1 MSVLPFLSKLEKLQI
16 NIQLLDNQL
25 KIDAPRGKLTGDLVA
40 ELKTKKSAIIE
51 FLQSRVQRQ
60 VKYASILPA
69 EEREYYPLSSAQMR
83 LYFLQQMDLHSTV
96 YNMPDIVE
104 IGQYIP
110 VDVRRVEETFTK
122 LIRRHGSLRTSFQL
136 VEDRPV
142 QRVHKE
148 VDFAVE
154 HRSLDD
160 RPQTRA
166 EIMAAFIRPF
176 DLAKPPLLRVVLIKT
191 SREKYILL
199 LDIHHAVA
207 DGLSHDILVKDFLT
221 LYNGE
226 ALPLLRIQYRDYAW
240 WQNSQSQRQVIKA
253 QQAYWL
259 KEYGGEIPVLDI
271 PTDYARPPLQ
281 SFEGAVFAFEI
292 PAKETQALREMSLEQ
307 GFTLFAVML
316 AVYTI
321 MLNKLGGQED
331 IIVGTSVAGRSHADL
346 EGLIGMFVN
355 TLALRNYPSAGKS
368 VTGFLQEVN
377 RRAIKAFENQDYQ
390 FEDLVEQVV
399 INRDASRNPL
409 FDVTFSLKEADGSR
423 ASKSEADVSPQS
435 QGRAVESRGVSRFD
449 MSWGGSDTG
458 DRLTFGIEYCTRLF
472 KQETI
477 SRFIKIFVRI
487 MTLVLEDP
495 GQKIADI
502 EIVTEEEKRQILSEF
517 NEAGAS
523 LPADQSIQ
531 QLWEERVRQNPHRSA
546 VVYEDRLLTYRA
558 VDERANRLA
567 RLLREKGTGRETTV
581 AVMMGRSGEMI
592 VAILG
597 ILKAGAAY
605 VPVDPGLSGY
615 GRDSL
620 LAHSDTR
627 LVVASTQIQPEQGIK
642 KRYEVVVTEEVD
654 VNAYSIAG
662 PAHINAPEDL
672 ACVVYRPGP
681 SGSPSGIMIEHEA
694 VVYLLKGLLGLYPQ
708 DESDR
713 YLLKSPLLAEAPLA
727 ELFGWI
733 PGGCGLV
740 ILEGGK
746 ENDLL
751 AMLDLIARQGVTHI
765 TIAPSIIF
773 TFLYT
778 INPRDFDKLSVL
790 KYIFLTGE
798 ELLTEQADELDKLRG
813 PEAVTVFE
821 NLYGRRECAGY
832 VSCYSLSDWDRGGK
846 IPIGKPLPQARLFVL
861 DRWGHVQAPGVGG
874 ELYIAG
880 ARLSRGYVN
889 NPDLTADRFVE
900 NPLIPGE
907 RLFKT
912 GDRCR
917 WLDDG
922 NLEFLSRPGRE
933 QTVAQA
939 GVRRPLTPEDRH
951 KILYQFNDTGS
962 EYPRDL
968 TLPEL
973 FQEQVERTPQQTA
986 VVFNGR
992 QLTYRELNEK
1002 ANQLARLLKEAGV
1015 GPDTVVGIMVE
1026 RSLEMVVGI
1035 LGILKAGGAYLP
1047 IDVKAP
1053 EQRIVNMLE
1062 DCRAPI
1068 LLTQTGTVK
1077 SFSFT
1082 ALQYRRSPLDSPPQV
1097 TAPRPQI
1104 KDFDS
1109 LPYPDSSLVD
1119 YEKYNRSIGLAM
1131 VKNRITLQG
1140 TRGCPFDCAYC
1151 HKIWPKSH
1159 VARSAE
1165 NIFGEI
1171 KPYYDLG
1178 IKRFSF
1184 VDDVFN
1190 LNVENSSRFFQTI
1203 IDQGMDVQ
1211 IFFNGGLRGDILTPG
1226 YIDLIVKA
1234 GTISFALALET
1245 ASPRLQ
1251 KYIGK
1256 NLNLEKLH
1264 ENIQYICSRHPRVIL
1279 ELQTMHGFPTETE
1292 EEALMTLDFIKS
1304 LRWLHFPYIH
1314 ILRIYQNSRMEKLA
1328 LESGISIDSIIR
1340 AEKLAF
1346 HELPDTLPFKKS
1358 FTVQY
1363 QTRFFDE
1370 YFLSKER
1377 LRHVLPYQMRILTEE
1392 ELVRKYDSYLPT
1404 DIDGFAGLLEFL
1416 GLSPQ
1421 ELEAKACVAEERVA
1435 VPDLNARIGDIF
1447 RGAKGE
1453 HPEDEDALRVL
1464 LLDLSRF
1471 FSDDVEMLYN
1481 VNEPPLGLMYLATYL
1496 NRQFGGKI
1504 SVKIAKSGVDFDS
1517 YPALKQLIEAFNPQV
1532 IGLRT
1537 LTLYRDFFH
1546 KTAALIK
1553 QWLGDIPIV
1562 TGGPYATS
1570 DYRTIL
1576 QDRNIDLVVLGEGE
1590 VTFAELVGQMIAH
1603 EGKWP
1608 PLQDLEQI
1616 RGIAFIPQDQTA
1628 PREFSRRILMLDEL
1642 DEALNKR
1649 SVENLEPDQR
1659 PHNLAYVTF
1668 TSGSTGIP
1676 KGVLVE
1682 HKNAVNVVSWF
1693 AGKYDLGPGKGV
1705 LQMSEYTFDASVNQ
1719 FFGTLS
1725 RGAALYLIDRDLLI
1739 DTAALRE
1746 FIDVNGIYL
1755 INFVPAYLRQLLG
1768 FDKKLASLDLV
1779 ISGGENL
1786 VEETRDVIL
1795 AKGYRLFN
1803 QYGPTEATIDALWA
1817 ECSNDGAHLGRPI
1830 ANMMCYILDENDQVV
1845 PLGVT
1850 GDLQVSGAGIAR
1862 GYLNRPELTR
1872 QRFTPNPFKPG
1883 ETVYRTGD
1891 LARFLPDGNVEY
1903 LGRSDNQVKVRG
1915 FRIEPGEIEAQLQNH
1930 DRIKEAVVL
1939 GREDGGGEKY
1949 LCAYFAADSELL
1961 APELREF
1968 LAARLPDYM
1977 IPSYFI
1983 QLEKMPLTAHGKI
1996 DRKALPRPA
2005 AEGAEGYVAPRD
2017 EMEEKLRD
2025 LWAGILGLEKE
2036 SIGIEHNFFEFGGTS
2051 INLINL
2057 VSKIRNELQVEVPIS
2072 QIYNNP
2078 TIKEIAKSLETK
2090 NFTEQTVVLLNRP
2103 TGRKLFCFPP
2113 KIGYGFHYS
2122 ELASLVD
2129 DYSFYSFNFIEAE
2142 DRIARYVDIIID
2154 LQSRGPYIFF
2164 GMSAAGRLTFQ
2175 VTRALE
2181 ERGLEVS
2188 DIIFADCYFNEE
2200 RSPSHDE
2207 EEMRSYRRRVNE
2219 YLEGHGV
2226 PFLREQ
2232 VMKKTEDYIAYCQNV
2247 TRLEKVNARIHLIVS
2262 ESALIN
2268 VNDDPHCWDTLTG
2281 KGVVRYQGF
2290 GRHEVMFTPGVGS
2303 LEKNAGIFK
2312 SILAGIKAK
2321 HPPEIQT

>member
-25 KIDAPRGKLTGDLVA
+25 KIDAPRGNLTGDVVA

-83 LYFLQQMDLHSTV
+83 LYFLQQMDLQSTV

-110 VDVRRVEETFTK
+110 VDVKRVEETFRK
-122 LIRRHGSLRTSFQL
+122 LIRRHGSLRTCFQL

-142 QRVHKE
+142 QRVYRD

-176 DLAKPPLLRVVLIKT
+176 DLAKAPLLRVVLIKT
-191 SREKYILL
+191 SQKKYMLL

-226 ALPLLRIQYRDYAW
+226 ALPRLRVQYRDYAW
-240 WQNSQSQRQVIKA
+240 WQNSQSQRQAIKA

-271 PTDYARPPLQ
+271 PTDYSRPPLQ
-281 SFEGAVFAFEI
+281 SFKGAVFAFEI
-292 PAKETQALREMSLEQ
+292 PARETQALREMSLEQ
-307 GFTLFAVML
+307 GFTLFALML
-316 AVYTI
+316 AIYTI

-368 VTGFLQEVN
+368 VMGFLQEVN
-377 RRAIKAFENQDYQ
+377 QRAIKAFENQDYQ
-390 FEDLVEQVV
+390 FEDLVEKVV

-409 FDVTFSLKEADGSR
+409 FDVTFSLKEADGSG
-423 ASKSEADVSPQS
+423 ASNSAADVSPQS

-477 SRFIKIFVRI
+477 SRFIKIFTRI
-487 MTLVLEDP
+487 MNLVLEDP
-495 GQKIADI
+495 GREIADI
-502 EIVTEEEKRQILSEF
+502 EVVTEEEKKKILYGF

-523 LPADQSIQ
+523 LSADQSIQ
-531 QLWEERVRQNPHRSA
+531 QLWAERVRQNPLRLA
-546 VVYEDRLLTYRA
+546 LVYEDRLLTYKA

-581 AVMMGRSGEMI
+581 AVLMGRSGEMI
-592 VAILG
+592 VAILA

-605 VPVDPGLSGY
+605 VPVDPRLSGY
-615 GRDSL
+615 GLDSL
-620 LAHSDTR
+620 LAHGDTR
-627 LVVASTQIQPEQGIK
+627 LVVAGPQVQPEQGTTK
-642 KRYEVVVTEEVD
+642 QFEVVMIEEVD
-654 VNAYSIAG
+654 FDAYSTAG
-662 PAHINAPEDL
+662 PVHLNGPEDL
-672 ACVVYRPGP
+672 ACVLYRPGP
-681 SGSPSGIMIEHEA
+681 GGSPGGIMIEHEA

-708 DESDR
+708 DESHR
-713 YLLKSPLLAEAPLA
+713 YLLKSPLSAGTPLS

-740 ILEGGK
+740 ILEEGK
-746 ENDLL
+746 ENDLQ

-765 TIAPSIIF
+765 TIAPSLIF
-773 TFLYT
+773 TFLSA
-778 INPRDFDKLSVL
+778 INPRDFDKLLVL
-790 KYIFLTGE
+790 KHVFLTGE
-798 ELLTEQADELDKLRG
+798 ELLTEQADELDKMRG
-813 PEAVTVFE
+813 PESVTVFE

-832 VSCYSLSDWDRGGK
+832 VSRYPLSDWDRGGK
-846 IPIGKPLPQARLFVL
+846 IPIGKPLPQVKLFVL

-889 NPDLTADRFVE
+889 NPELTADRFVE
-900 NPLIPGE
+900 SPLVPGE

-922 NLEFLSRPGRE
+922 SLEFLGRPGQE
-933 QTVAQA
+933 QPVAQA
-939 GVRRPLTPEDRH
+939 GVRRPLTPEERH

-962 EYPRDL
+962 QYPRHL

-973 FQEQVERTPQQTA
+973 FQQQVERTPQQTA

-1002 ANQLARLLKEAGV
+1002 ANRLARLLKEAGV
-1015 GPDTVVGIMVE
+1015 GPDTIVGIMVE
-1026 RSLEMVVGI
+1026 RSLEMVVGLI
-1035 LGILKAGGAYLP
+1035 GILKAGGAYLP

-1077 SFSFT
+1077 PFSFT
-1082 ALQYRRSPLDSPPQV
+1082 ALQYRRSSLDSPPQV
-1097 TAPRPQI
+1097 TAPRPQV

-1171 KPYYDLG
+1171 KPYYDMG

-1190 LNVENSSRFFQTI
+1190 LNVENSSRFFQMI

-1226 YIDLIVKA
+1226 YIDLIVQA

-1346 HELPDTLPFKKS
+1346 HELPDTLPFNKS

-1416 GLSPQ
+1416 GLSPA

-1435 VPDLNARIGDIF
+1435 VPDLNARIRDIF
-1447 RGAKGE
+1447 RGAEGE
-1453 HPEDEDALRVL
+1453 HPGVEDKGALRVL

-1471 FSDDVEMLYN
+1471 FSGDVEMLYN
-1481 VNEPPLGLMYLATYL
+1481 VNEPPLGLLYLATYL
-1496 NRQFGGKI
+1496 NRQFGGKV
-1504 SVKIAKSGVDFDS
+1504 SVNIAKSGVDFDS
-1517 YPALKQLIEAFNPQV
+1517 YPALKQLVEAFNPQV

-1546 KTAALIK
+1546 RTAALIK
-1553 QWLGDIPIV
+1553 QWRGDIPIV

-1590 VTFAELVGQMIAH
+1590 VTFAELIGKMIAH

-1616 RGIAFIPQDQTA
+1616 RGIAFIPQDQAA
-1628 PREFSRRILMLDEL
+1628 PREFARRILMLDEL

-1693 AGKYDLGPGKGV
+1693 AGKYDLGPGKRV

-1725 RGAALYLIDRDLLI
+1725 SGAALYLIDRELLI
-1739 DTAALRE
+1739 DTARLRE
-1746 FIDVNGIYL
+1746 FIDVNGIHL
-1755 INFVPAYLRQLLG
+1755 VNFVPAYLRQLLG
-1768 FDKKLASLDLV
+1768 FEKKLASLDLV

-1786 VEETRDVIL
+1786 VKETRDVIL
-1795 AKGYRLFN
+1795 DKGYRLFN

-1830 ANMMCYILDENDQVV
+1830 ANMMCYILDERDRVV

-1850 GDLQVSGAGIAR
+1850 GELQVSGAGIAR
-1862 GYLNRPELTR
+1862 GYLNRPDLTR

-1903 LGRSDNQVKVRG
+1903 LGRSDDQVKIRG
-1915 FRIEPGEIEAQLQNH
+1915 FRIEPGEIEAQLQSH
-1930 DRIKEAVVL
+1930 DRIREAVVV
-1939 GREDGGGEKY
+1939 GRADGGGERY
-1949 LCAYFAADSELL
+1949 LCAYFAADGELL
-1961 APELREF
+1961 ASELRGF

-1983 QLEKMPLTAHGKI
+1983 QLEKMPLTVHGKI
-1996 DRKALPRPA
+1996 DRRALPRPA

-2025 LWAGILGLEKE
+2025 MWAGILGLDRE

-2057 VSKIRNELQVEVPIS
+2057 VSKIRNELAAEVPIS

-2078 TIKEIAKSLETK
+2078 TIKEIAKSLKTK

-2103 TGRKLFCFPP
+2103 TARKLFCFPP

-2122 ELASLVD
+2122 ELASLVE

-2142 DRIARYVDIIID
+2142 DRIARYVDIITD
-2154 LQSRGPYIFF
+2154 LQPRGPYIFF

-2188 DIIFADCYFNEE
+2188 DIIFADCYFNEQ

-2247 TRLEKVNARIHLIVS
+2247 TQLEKINARIHLIVS

-2268 VNDDPHCWDTLTG
+2268 VYDDPLCWDPLTG
-2281 KGVVRYQGF
+2281 KGVTRYQGF
-2290 GRHEVMFTPGVGS
+2290 GRHEFMFTPGFGS

-2312 SILAGIKAK
+2312 SILAGI
-2321 HPPEIQT
+2321 QT